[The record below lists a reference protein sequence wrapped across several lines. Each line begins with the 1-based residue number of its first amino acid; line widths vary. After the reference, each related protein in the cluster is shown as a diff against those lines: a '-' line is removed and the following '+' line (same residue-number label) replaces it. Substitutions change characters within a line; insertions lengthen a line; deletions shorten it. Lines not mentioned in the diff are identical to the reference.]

1 MSFHQ
6 KNQELK
12 DDFVIRQI
20 KMISE
25 LYEEEIYLDQI
36 ISNNNF
42 IKKEN
47 FVLFVKEWLDS
58 WKKIVNY
65 EKLKDKCKKSE
76 ILEQIKDEVKDLFIK
91 QKTKQKLEELG
102 NMDCSKLKK
111 ANIKNKIYLNELS
124 HFIPILDYQITSFSK
139 YIQGRLTIRGEILNG
154 KIYINDYI
162 YGKDK
167 EKRILLLSKENEEY
181 KKYIITLEQKANI
194 NNMIKELKNLN
205 IEDLLKRKE
214 INEEIFYKNKIKN
227 IENVKD
233 IEEEEEI
240 KRKVEEEKRIK
251 EKEEERKRFEEEKR
265 KKEEEEKRKKEEKRK
280 RLEEE
285 KRIKEE
291 EERKRK
297 EEEEKRIKEKEE
309 ERKRKEEKLN
319 NNNNQNTFCNNY
331 NILEENLYKKSISRF
346 DQMKKVLKKS
356 FNSSSLNN
364 ESIDSCI
371 FCIEDFVQNPII
383 NPLLECGKFIHGECF
398 INYIDKE
405 LNNNHFP
412 IRCPFCTE
420 NDRHEINYKIVMDCL
435 LINNKDN
442 LAIKLENISLNYLAQ
457 NNPDEISFCPTAG
470 CDYMCFYDKN
480 EYHLECPLCQKS
492 YCLKCK
498 TEWHENIT
506 CEENQLSIKGIKN
519 QESEIIFE
527 EYVKGCNFKKCPK
540 CKRWVE
546 KTEGCD
552 HVICLCGTHFCY
564 SCGEIRDSERP
575 YDHRCPNS
583 RNNGNFMMPNNI
595 GMFNFNNPMFM
606 NNMNMMNN
614 FNNMNMRN
622 NMNMMNNMN
631 MRNNMNNF
639 NNMNMNM
646 MNNNIFNRYL
656 NQDLAFFN
664 NMNMNLMQNINN
676 NLFNNTDRI
685 FIAGDAVI
693 IEINNN
699 NTNINGN
706 RFFRNNN

>member
-1 MSFHQ
+1 
-6 KNQELK
+6 
-12 DDFVIRQI
+12 
-20 KMISE
+20 
-25 LYEEEIYLDQI
+25 
-36 ISNNNF
+36 
-42 IKKEN
+42 
-47 FVLFVKEWLDS
+47 
-58 WKKIVNY
+58 
-65 EKLKDKCKKSE
+65 
-76 ILEQIKDEVKDLFIK
+76 
-91 QKTKQKLEELG
+91 
-102 NMDCSKLKK
+102 
-111 ANIKNKIYLNELS
+111 
-124 HFIPILDYQITSFSK
+124 
-139 YIQGRLTIRGEILNG
+139 
-154 KIYINDYI
+154 
-162 YGKDK
+162 
-167 EKRILLLSKENEEY
+167 
-181 KKYIITLEQKANI
+181 
-194 NNMIKELKNLN
+194 
-205 IEDLLKRKE
+205 
-214 INEEIFYKNKIKN
+214 
-227 IENVKD
+227 
-233 IEEEEEI
+233 
-240 KRKVEEEKRIK
+240 
-251 EKEEERKRFEEEKR
+251 
-265 KKEEEEKRKKEEKRK
+265 
-280 RLEEE
+280 
-285 KRIKEE
+285 
-291 EERKRK
+291 
-297 EEEEKRIKEKEE
+297 
-309 ERKRKEEKLN
+309 
-319 NNNNQNTFCNNY
+319 
-331 NILEENLYKKSISRF
+331 
-346 DQMKKVLKKS
+346 MKKVLKKS
-356 FNSSSLNN
+356 FNASSLNN

-371 FCIEDFVQNPII
+371 FCIEDFIQNPII

-420 NDRHEINYKIVMDCL
+420 NNRHEINYKIVMDCL
-435 LINNKDN
+435 LINNQDN

-480 EYHLECPLCQKS
+480 EFHLECPLCQKS

-552 HVICLCGTHFCY
+552 HIVCLCGTHFCY

-583 RNNGNFMMPNNI
+583 RNNGNFIMPNNM
-595 GMFNFNNPMFM
+595 GMFNFNNPMNMNNMGMFNNPMFM

-631 MRNNMNNF
+631 MRNNMNMMNNF

-685 FIAGDAVI
+685 FLAGDAGI

>member
-1 MSFHQ
+1 MSLQQ

-12 DDFVIRQI
+12 DNFVIRQI

-25 LYEEEIYLDQI
+25 LYEEEIYLNQI
-36 ISNNNF
+36 ISNNNI
-42 IKKEN
+42 IKKET

-65 EKLKDKCKKSE
+65 EELKDKCKKAKN
-76 ILEQIKDEVKDLFIK
+76 LEQIKDEIKDLFIK
-91 QKTKQKLEELG
+91 QNTKQKIDELG

-233 IEEEEEI
+233 IEEEEER
-240 KRKVEEEKRIK
+240 KRKV
-251 EKEEERKRFEEEKR
+251 
-265 KKEEEEKRKKEEKRK
+265 
-280 RLEEE
+280 EEE

-297 EEEEKRIKEKEE
+297 EEEEKRLKEEEE

-331 NILEENLYKKSISRF
+331 NILEQNLYKKSISRF

-356 FNSSSLNN
+356 FNASSLNN

-420 NDRHEINYKIVMDCL
+420 NNRHEINYKIVMDCL

-552 HVICLCGTHFCY
+552 HIICLCGTHFCY

-583 RNNGNFMMPNNI
+583 RNNGNFMMPNNF
-595 GMFNFNNPMFM
+595 GMFNNPMNMNNMGMFNNPMFM

-631 MRNNMNNF
+631 MRNNMNIRNNMNMMNNF
-639 NNMNMNM
+639 NNMNMGMMNNINMNMNM

-685 FIAGDAVI
+685 FLAGDAGI